1 MISCELTRSAR
12 ENTAAMPKFTV
23 RATATVAASA
33 AEPVATTTTAADAA
47 RNRGDPSNAARNRGG
62 PSKLCTLPAAL
73 LLLVLMPLAA
83 AQRYT
88 ASDKL
93 FITDA
98 VQPPRVLAFDV
109 RSKRMRTQ
117 VQYTVASLLGP
128 EGLRDP
134 LTADG
139 RNRTLRPHG
148 IVLREGDIA
157 DTIYWADAGA
167 SAILA
172 LRIDGSPARVVAGGA
187 LDDVVLDQP
196 EQVAFVREPNGGLTL
211 YWADL
216 GFNKI
221 ARCALQETDEKP
233 GRCGSPED
241 VVLATP
247 MVTGLVADEAT
258 RMIYW
263 TDGVDQ
269 YIRGA
274 PMDSATPASRAAA
287 AVDVRAWA
295 PMPSCLTLIGEATD
309 GDFEGEPPTLYWADQ
324 ASPPSIRRRF
334 LNGSDVEQVLF
345 DSYLAKPAALVLS
358 RRSYDS
364 LIIADAGKHDLLLAR
379 REPLESGDGSTIVIY
394 HDDALE
400 PRGLAMRADTDPRT
414 SDTLLEDAASPPAS
428 GVVCSAAAAVAVS
441 LVVGR
446 RRQRS

>member
-1 MISCELTRSAR
+1 
-12 ENTAAMPKFTV
+12 MPKFTV

-233 GRCGSPED
+233 GRCGPPED

-345 DSYLAKPAALVLS
+345 DSYLAKPSALVLS

-364 LIIADAGKHDLLLAR
+364 LIIADAGKHDLHLAR

-414 SDTLLEDAASPPAS
+414 SDTLLEDAASPSAS
-428 GVVCSAAAAVAVS
+428 GVACSAAAAVAVA

-446 RRQRS
+446 RRHRS

>member
-1 MISCELTRSAR
+1 
-12 ENTAAMPKFTV
+12 
-23 RATATVAASA
+23 
-33 AEPVATTTTAADAA
+33 
-47 RNRGDPSNAARNRGG
+47 
-62 PSKLCTLPAAL
+62 
-73 LLLVLMPLAA
+73 
-83 AQRYT
+83 
-88 ASDKL
+88 
-93 FITDA
+93 
-98 VQPPRVLAFDV
+98 
-109 RSKRMRTQ
+109 MRTQ

-233 GRCGSPED
+233 GRCGPPED

-247 MVTGLVADEAT
+247 MVTGLVADEAGDP

-269 YIRGA
+269 VIRGA

-345 DSYLAKPAALVLS
+345 DSYLAEPAALVLS

-364 LIIADAGKHDLLLAR
+364 LIIADAGKHDLLAR

-428 GVVCSAAAAVAVS
+428 GVACSAAAAVAVA

>member
-1 MISCELTRSAR
+1 M
-12 ENTAAMPKFTV
+12 
-23 RATATVAASA
+23 
-33 AEPVATTTTAADAA
+33 
-47 RNRGDPSNAARNRGG
+47 
-62 PSKLCTLPAAL
+62 
-73 LLLVLMPLAA
+73 
-83 AQRYT
+83 
-88 ASDKL
+88 
-93 FITDA
+93 
-98 VQPPRVLAFDV
+98 
-109 RSKRMRTQ
+109 
-117 VQYTVASLLGP
+117 QYTVASLLGP

-345 DSYLAKPAALVLS
+345 DSYLAKPSALVLS

-414 SDTLLEDAASPPAS
+414 SDTLLEDAASPSAS
-428 GVVCSAAAAVAVS
+428 GVACSAAAAVAVA

-446 RRQRS
+446 RRHRS

>member
-1 MISCELTRSAR
+1 MQ
-12 ENTAAMPKFTV
+12 PKFTV
-23 RATATVAASA
+23 RLTATAAMTATAAS
-33 AEPVATTTTAADAA
+33 
-47 RNRGDPSNAARNRGG
+47 AARNRGG
-62 PSKLCTLPAAL
+62 PSTAARSRGSPSKLRLLPAAL
-73 LLLVLMPLAA
+73 QLLVLLPRAA

-221 ARCALQETDEKP
+221 ARCALQE
-233 GRCGSPED
+233 
-241 VVLATP
+241 L
-247 MVTGLVADEAT
+247 
-258 RMIYW
+258 
-263 TDGVDQ
+263 
-269 YIRGA
+269 
-274 PMDSATPASRAAA
+274 
-287 AVDVRAWA
+287 
-295 PMPSCLTLIGEATD
+295 
-309 GDFEGEPPTLYWADQ
+309 
-324 ASPPSIRRRF
+324 
-334 LNGSDVEQVLF
+334 
-345 DSYLAKPAALVLS
+345 
-358 RRSYDS
+358 S
-364 LIIADAGKHDLLLAR
+364 LIHI
-379 REPLESGDGSTIVIY
+379 
-394 HDDALE
+394 
-400 PRGLAMRADTDPRT
+400 
-414 SDTLLEDAASPPAS
+414 
-428 GVVCSAAAAVAVS
+428 
-441 LVVGR
+441 
-446 RRQRS
+446 

>member
-1 MISCELTRSAR
+1 MAE
-12 ENTAAMPKFTV
+12 FTV
-23 RATATVAASA
+23 RLTATAAASA
-33 AEPVATTTTAADAA
+33 TRNRTSPSSAA
-47 RNRGDPSNAARNRGG
+47 RTRGG
-62 PSKLCTLPAAL
+62 PSKLRTLPAAL
-73 LLLVLMPLAA
+73 QLLVLALLPLAA

-216 GFNKI
+216 GLNKI

-233 GRCGSPED
+233 GRCGPPED
-241 VVLATP
+241 VVLSTP
-247 MVTGLVADEAT
+247 MVTGLVADEASDP

-269 YIRGA
+269 VIRGA
-274 PMDSATPASRAAA
+274 PMDSATPATRAAA

-428 GVVCSAAAAVAVS
+428 GVVCSAAAAAIVA

-446 RRQRS
+446 RRHRS

>member
-1 MISCELTRSAR
+1 MRHACSCI
-12 ENTAAMPKFTV
+12 V
-23 RATATVAASA
+23 
-33 AEPVATTTTAADAA
+33 
-47 RNRGDPSNAARNRGG
+47 
-62 PSKLCTLPAAL
+62 L
-73 LLLVLMPLAA
+73 LPLAA

-233 GRCGSPED
+233 GRCGPPED

-247 MVTGLVADEAT
+247 MVTGLVADEASDP

-269 YIRGA
+269 VIRGA

-358 RRSYDS
+358 RAIVRLAHHRRRGEARPPPRPPRAARERRRLDDRH
-364 LIIADAGKHDLLLAR
+364 LPRRRPRAARARDARRHRPEDVRHAARGR
-379 REPLESGDGSTIVIY
+379 REPAGERRRVQRGDGGG
-394 HDDALE
+394 
-400 PRGLAMRADTDPRT
+400 RGAR
-414 SDTLLEDAASPPAS
+414 S
-428 GVVCSAAAAVAVS
+428 GKEETVVANERC
-441 LVVGR
+441 
-446 RRQRS
+446 

>member
-1 MISCELTRSAR
+1 M
-12 ENTAAMPKFTV
+12 KFALLP
-23 RATATVAASA
+23 ATAAASA
-33 AEPVATTTTAADAA
+33 ASAALLPAIAA
-47 RNRGDPSNAARNRGG
+47 ASAASTARNRGG
-62 PSKLCTLPAAL
+62 TSKLRHGL
-73 LLLVLMPLAA
+73 LLLVLLPLAA

-233 GRCGSPED
+233 GRCGPPED

-428 GVVCSAAAAVAVS
+428 GVALSAAMAAAVA

>member
-1 MISCELTRSAR
+1 M
-12 ENTAAMPKFTV
+12 
-23 RATATVAASA
+23 RATAATVAASA
-33 AEPVATTTTAADAA
+33 AEPATATTAAASAA
-47 RNRGDPSNAARNRGG
+47 RNRDNA
-62 PSKLCTLPAAL
+62 SKLRH
-73 LLLVLMPLAA
+73 LVLVLAVLPLAA

-233 GRCGSPED
+233 GRCGPPED

-428 GVVCSAAAAVAVS
+428 GVVCSAAAAVAVA

-446 RRQRS
+446 RRHRS